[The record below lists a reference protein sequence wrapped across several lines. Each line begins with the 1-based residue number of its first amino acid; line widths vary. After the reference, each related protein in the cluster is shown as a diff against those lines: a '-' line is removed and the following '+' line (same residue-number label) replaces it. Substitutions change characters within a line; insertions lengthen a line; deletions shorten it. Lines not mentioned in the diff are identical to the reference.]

1 MAYVVLKH
9 AKDAKGNPSTI
20 LINDPEG
27 IAYEFGTHDQAQKV
41 ADLFQKNTT
50 HGSIYEVKKMS

>member
-1 MAYVVLKH
+1 MIYVVLKH
-9 AKDAKGNPSTI
+9 TKNELGNTHTV

-27 IAYEFGTHDQAQKV
+27 LAYEFDSYDKAKNI

-50 HGSIYEVKKMS
+50 HGSIYEVKKII

>member
-1 MAYVVLKH
+1 MPYVVIKH
-9 AKDAKGNPSTI
+9 NKDSKGNPSTI

-27 IAYEFGTHDQAQKV
+27 IAYEFETHEKAQKV

-50 HGSIYEVKKMS
+50 HGSVYEVKKMS

>member
-1 MAYVVLKH
+1 MTYVVLKH
-9 AKDAKGNPSTI
+9 TKNAKGEPSTI

-27 IAYEFGTHDQAQKV
+27 IAYEFETNEEAQKV

-50 HGSIYEVKKMS
+50 HGSKYEVKKLS

>member
-1 MAYVVLKH
+1 MAYVVIKH
-9 AKDAKGNPSTI
+9 TKDTNGKPSTI

-27 IAYEFGTHDQAQKV
+27 IAYEFETHEEAQKV

-50 HGSIYEVKKMS
+50 HGSTYEVKKMS

>member
-9 AKDAKGNPSTI
+9 GKNSDGKSSTI

-27 IAYEFGTHDQAQKV
+27 IAYEFETEEEAQKV

>member
-9 AKDAKGNPSTI
+9 SKKMNGEPFTI

-27 IAYEFGTHDQAQKV
+27 IAYEFETYEKAKEV

-50 HGSIYEVKKMS
+50 HGSTYEVKKLS

>member
-1 MAYVVLKH
+1 MTYIVLKH
-9 AKDAKGNPSTI
+9 TKKLNGEQTTI

-27 IAYEFGTHDQAQKV
+27 IPYEFETYEKAQEV

-50 HGSIYEVKKMS
+50 HGSVYEVKKLS

>member
-9 AKDAKGNPSTI
+9 TKDAKGNPSTI

-27 IAYEFGTHDQAQKV
+27 IAYEFDTYEQAKSIS
-41 ADLFQKNTT
+41 DLFQKNTT
-50 HGSIYEVKKMS
+50 HGSTYEVKKIS

>member
-9 AKDAKGNPSTI
+9 GKNTDGEPSTI

-27 IAYEFGTHDQAQKV
+27 IAYEFDTEEEAQKV

>member
-9 AKDAKGNPSTI
+9 NKDKDGKPSTI

-27 IAYEFGTHDQAQKV
+27 IAYEFETRESAQKV

-50 HGSIYEVKKMS
+50 HGSKYEVKKLS